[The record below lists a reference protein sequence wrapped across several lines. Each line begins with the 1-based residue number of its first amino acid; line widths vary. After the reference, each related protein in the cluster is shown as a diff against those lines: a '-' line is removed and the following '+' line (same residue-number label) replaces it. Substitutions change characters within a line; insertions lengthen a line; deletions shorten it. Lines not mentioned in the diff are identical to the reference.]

1 MLIDYKFNTI
11 HCLTKQK
18 HFYYH
23 KSNVFAE
30 IYGISGGGL
39 IKSQFTFIDL

>member
-11 HCLTKQK
+11 HHLTKQK
-18 HFYYH
+18 HLYNH

-30 IYGISGGGL
+30 IYGISGDGL
-39 IKSQFTFIDL
+39 IKSQFAFIDL